1 MSRREKS
8 KRKRYL
14 EILDT
19 WFCSKK
25 KRDAMLLLL
34 RITAAINKKHT
45 HKMLILHSRNK
56 ADVVGDFCCYHRKYV
71 CPFAVQY

>member
-25 KRDAMLLLL
+25 KNVMQCFYFYEL
-34 RITAAINKKHT
+34 
-45 HKMLILHSRNK
+45 
-56 ADVVGDFCCYHRKYV
+56 
-71 CPFAVQY
+71 QQQ